1 MGKSVLDKLR
11 QFLSRELREQA
22 EKKDKLRK
30 ILARMREKQKELEQ
44 MLAVTTDAAQQAEL
58 GKKIRL
64 LKEQRRKGIAH
75 LETLHRPN
83 DD

>member
-1 MGKSVLDKLR
+1 MSKSVLDKLR
-11 QFLSRELREQA
+11 KFLSKELREQA

-30 ILARMREKQKELEQ
+30 ILAKMRKKQKKLEQ
-44 MLAVTTDAAQQAEL
+44 ELLETTDAGQQAEL
-58 GKKIRL
+58 SKKIRM

-83 DD
+83 GD